1 MLTESFI
8 QDETMS
14 EIRRNNGQL
23 LSPFDSTPSI
33 ADIGDLSIEEAHIIL
48 RFDRSQSDFVQSD
61 IQLSESPL
69 EPEVKE
75 WYENSQYLAVGK
87 QNTGS
92 SAQSVEMM
100 IQTPPDNSEL
110 DRVEVPCIGSI

>member
-1 MLTESFI
+1 MQSPSPELARQPGQDSMMLTESLI

-48 RFDRSQSDFVQSD
+48 RFDRS
-61 IQLSESPL
+61 
-69 EPEVKE
+69 
-75 WYENSQYLAVGK
+75 
-87 QNTGS
+87 
-92 SAQSVEMM
+92 
-100 IQTPPDNSEL
+100 
-110 DRVEVPCIGSI
+110 

>member
-1 MLTESFI
+1 MMLTESLI

-48 RFDRSQSDFVQSD
+48 RFDRS
-61 IQLSESPL
+61 
-69 EPEVKE
+69 
-75 WYENSQYLAVGK
+75 
-87 QNTGS
+87 
-92 SAQSVEMM
+92 
-100 IQTPPDNSEL
+100 
-110 DRVEVPCIGSI
+110 